1 MTVGGQS
8 GADGPRSVADC
19 LDDLHHN
26 IEGMIKVPRMP
37 SAVRMMLLA
46 ARDQIE
52 ELRAA
57 VERDLPS
64 GPSEASFTRHD
75 GGDHR

>member
-1 MTVGGQS
+1 MAGGGQGS
-8 GADGPRSVADC
+8 LNESRSVGDC

-37 SAVRMMLLA
+37 TAVRIMLLL

-57 VERDLPS
+57 VERELPS
-64 GPSEASFTRHD
+64 GPSEASFTQVDEHLR
-75 GGDHR
+75 

>member
-1 MTVGGQS
+1 MND
-8 GADGPRSVADC
+8 ARSASEC

-37 SAVRMMLLA
+37 SAVRIMLLL
-46 ARDQIE
+46 ARAQIE

-57 VERDLPS
+57 IERELPHI
-64 GPSEASFTRHD
+64 PSEPPFTRPD
-75 GGDHR
+75 EGPR